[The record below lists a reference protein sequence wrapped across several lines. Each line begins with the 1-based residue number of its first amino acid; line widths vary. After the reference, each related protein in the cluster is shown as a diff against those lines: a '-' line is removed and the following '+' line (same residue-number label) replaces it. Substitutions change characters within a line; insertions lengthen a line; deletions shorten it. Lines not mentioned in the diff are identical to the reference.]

1 MAVDIRLTYDDYCLL
16 PSDGKRYEIIEGE
29 LFVTPAPNFLHQII
43 VTRLTR
49 YLSAFVEDNQI
60 GLVFVSPFDVVFSQF
75 DVVEP
80 DVLYVSKARSSVLTD
95 KNVQGSPDLVVEV
108 LSPGTAK
115 IDRTIKL
122 KLYARFGV
130 EEYWIIDP
138 EGPAAEVYR
147 HQKGS
152 LELAATLDAH
162 GLLAS
167 PLFPGF
173 SLPLQKLVE

>member
-1 MAVDIRLTYDDYCLL
+1 MPVDIRLTYDDFCLL

-29 LFVTPAPNFLHQII
+29 LFVTPAPNYYHQII

-49 YLSAFVEDNQI
+49 HLSAFVEDNRL

-80 DVLYVSKARSSVLTD
+80 DILYISKARSSVLTE
-95 KNVQGSPDLVVEV
+95 KNVQGSPDLVIEV
-108 LSPGTAK
+108 LSPSTAK

-122 KLYARFGV
+122 KLYARFGGQ
-130 EEYWIIDP
+130 EYWIIDP
-138 EGPAAEVYR
+138 EGPSAEIYR
-147 HQKGS
+147 RENDS
-152 LELAATLDAH
+152 LELVAKDTLT
-162 GLLAS
+162 S

-173 SLPLQKLVE
+173 SLPLQRLVE

>member
-1 MAVDIRLTYDDYCLL
+1 MPVDIRLTYDDYCLL
-16 PSDGKRYEIIEGE
+16 PNDGKRYEIIDGE
-29 LFVTPAPNFLHQII
+29 LFVTPSPNFGHQIV

-49 YLSAFVEDNQI
+49 YLSAFVEDNHL

-80 DVLYVSKARSSVLTD
+80 DILYVSKARAEVLTK
-95 KNVQGSPDLVVEV
+95 KNVQGAPDLVVEV
-108 LSPGTAK
+108 ISPSTAD
-115 IDRTIKL
+115 IDRTTKL

-138 EGPAAEVYR
+138 DGPSATVYR
-147 HQKGS
+147 RQAEG
-152 LELAATLDAH
+152 LELAAELGAADSLT
-162 GLLAS
+162 S

-173 SLPLQKLVE
+173 SLPLKKLVE